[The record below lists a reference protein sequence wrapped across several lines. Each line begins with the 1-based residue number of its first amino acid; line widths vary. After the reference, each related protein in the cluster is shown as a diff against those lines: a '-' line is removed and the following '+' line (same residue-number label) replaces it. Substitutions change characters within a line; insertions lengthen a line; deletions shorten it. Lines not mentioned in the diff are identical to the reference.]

1 MLQALVPQTF
11 KSVFCSVWGDSMPS
25 LLPRTKSLNIWVSAH
40 IVTTHCN
47 LLLWWWL
54 SGQTPKMHRT
64 HWHLSG
70 CEALLSQNSDKKHKQ
85 EKASQLFNQCTSA
98 TLLSKPESWQF
109 NSLCSWWNL
118 WPLWRHCKLF
128 FLLFTLFLWSNS
140 KEKYLQA

>member
-11 KSVFCSVWGDSMPS
+11 KSVFCSVWGDLMPS

-40 IVTTHCN
+40 TVTTRCN

-70 CEALLSQNSDKKHKQ
+70 CEALLPQNSNKKHK
-85 EKASQLFNQCTSA
+85 KKLLSFLINAPLQLFSPSQN
-98 TLLSKPESWQF
+98 PD
-109 NSLCSWWNL
+109 SLTAYVHDGICGLCEGTVNF
-118 WPLWRHCKLF
+118 F